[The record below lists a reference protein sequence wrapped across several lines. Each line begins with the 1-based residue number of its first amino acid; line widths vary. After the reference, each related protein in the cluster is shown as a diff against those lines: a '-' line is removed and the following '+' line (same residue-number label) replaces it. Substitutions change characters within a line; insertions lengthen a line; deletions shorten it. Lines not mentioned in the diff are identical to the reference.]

1 MEKEENTDEL
11 SLKDRELWRIA
22 KKRVG
27 FRKHLSTYI
36 VINAMFW
43 FIWYFSDENDHGHDF
58 PWPVWPMLGWGIGL
72 VFSYLDAYVFN
83 KHDSIEKEYQK
94 LKNR

>member
-1 MEKEENTDEL
+1 METE
-11 SLKDRELWRIA
+11 KDRQLWKTA

-27 FRKHLSTYI
+27 FRRHLATYL

-43 FIWYFSDENDHGHDF
+43 AIWLFSNKGDEGQEF

-72 VFSYLDAYVFN
+72 VFSYLDAYVFDKSN
-83 KHDSIEKEYQK
+83 AIEKEYEK
-94 LKNR
+94 LKRN